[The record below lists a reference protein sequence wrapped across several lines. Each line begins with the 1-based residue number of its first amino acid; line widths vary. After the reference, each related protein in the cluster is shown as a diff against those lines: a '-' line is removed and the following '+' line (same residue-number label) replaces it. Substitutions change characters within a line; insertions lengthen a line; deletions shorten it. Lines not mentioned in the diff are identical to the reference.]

1 MSFQDNPYQFLP
13 QPPEYE
19 APEYEGDFLQA
30 ILGVPDPQVR
40 TKSAI
45 QGILNTEQSAV
56 GLVTIHDDTTAVIY
70 SHTSVRRRVIVNGVR
85 TTIQDHIVGLYVPS
99 EIDGKNVIGSVT
111 TYLSSLP

>member
-1 MSFQDNPYQFLP
+1 MAFQDDPYQFLP

-40 TKSAI
+40 TKVEI
-45 QGILNTEQSAV
+45 QNILLASQSAV

-70 SHTSVRRRVIVNGVR
+70 SHTVVTRRVVINGVR
-85 TTIQDHIVGLYVPS
+85 TTVQDYVVGLYVPNP
-99 EIDGKNVIGSVT
+99 DRTVGSVT